1 MKKLYF
7 PLCLLLIAFL
17 FSTSALA
24 LDLSSK
30 GAVLLEAD
38 SCTVLYGEN
47 ENTRLPMASTTKIM
61 TAITVLDN
69 FPVDTVV
76 KIPKEAV
83 GIEGSSIY
91 LCEGEELTIE
101 ELLYALMLESAND
114 ASVALAYATAGSVED
129 FVSLMNEKAIELGL
143 NDTHF
148 ENTHGLD
155 GDEHYTTAK
164 DLGILACYAMKNP
177 KFLEIVSTYKRVI
190 PLNNGEG
197 SRVLINHNKL
207 LRSYDGAI
215 GIKTGFTK
223 KSGRCLVSCAERDGV
238 MLVAVTLNAPNDWQ
252 DHKKM
257 LDYGFER
264 LINIKLADIGD
275 YVFKLDVVNGT
286 KDYVLA
292 TNTEPLDIT
301 LFKDNLNIS
310 ARLEY
315 NRLLP
320 APISAGDCLGRI
332 VFSNNDEE
340 ICSLGLFARESVKNI
355 NYKKSL
361 LERLFG

>member
-7 PLCLLLIAFL
+7 ALFLLLLVFL
-17 FSTSALA
+17 MASSALA

-38 SCTVLYGEN
+38 SGSVLYGEN
-47 ENTRLPMASTTKIM
+47 ENARLPMASTTKIM

-69 FPVDTVV
+69 FPIDAVV
-76 KIPKEAV
+76 KIPKDAV

-129 FVSLMNEKAIELGL
+129 FVSLMNKKALELGL
-143 NDTHF
+143 DDTHF
-148 ENTHGLD
+148 ENPHGLD
-155 GDEHYTTAK
+155 GDQHYTTAK
-164 DLGILACYAMKNP
+164 DLGILSCYAMKNP
-177 KFLEIVSTYKRVI
+177 KFSEIVSTYKRVI

-264 LINIKLADIGD
+264 LVNVKLADRGD

-320 APISAGDCLGRI
+320 APISIGDYLGRI
-332 VFSNNDEE
+332 VFSNNDED
-340 ICSLGLFARESVKNI
+340 ICSLELFATESVKNI

>member
-7 PLCLLLIAFL
+7 CLCLLLFV
-17 FSTSALA
+17 FVMSTSAMA
-24 LDLSSK
+24 LDLSCK
-30 GAVLLEAD
+30 GAVLLEAN
-38 SCTVLYGEN
+38 SGAVLYGES

-69 FPVDTVV
+69 FPIDTVV

-91 LCEGEELTIE
+91 LCEGEDLTVE

-129 FVSLMNEKAIELGL
+129 FVCLMNEKATELGL
-143 NDTHF
+143 INTHF
-148 ENTHGLD
+148 ENPHGLD
-155 GDEHYTTAK
+155 GDEHYTTSK

-177 KFLEIVSTYKRVI
+177 KFSEIVSTYKRVI

-215 GIKTGFTK
+215 GVKTGFTK

-238 MLVAVTLNAPNDWQ
+238 ILVAVTLNAPNDWQ

-257 LDYGFER
+257 LDFGFEN
-264 LINIKLADIGD
+264 LVNVKLADIGD
-275 YVFKLDVVNGT
+275 YIIKLNVVNGT
-286 KDYVLA
+286 KEYVLA

-320 APISAGDCLGRI
+320 APICLGDYLGKI
-332 VFSNNDEE
+332 VFYNNDEE
-340 ICSLGLFARESVKNI
+340 ICSLGLFATESVKNI